1 MFMDSEG
8 KRRLIRISV
17 WVAILG
23 LLLGVLSSLVMA
35 TGADAHAAL
44 RSISPKDG
52 ATLTSAPTKVVL
64 TFNEPIGT
72 SFATVSVAGPDGSV
86 SQGRAAVDGVTV
98 TQALTADLTNGRYTV
113 SFHVVSEDGHPVSD
127 RTTFSVAAVP
137 TATPLP
143 TPATPTTTALPTS
156 EPTTSAPTTTAPSA
170 LPAAEDEG
178 DGRALRIGLAVGV
191 AALALAG
198 GTALVAASRR
208 RSGEGSG
215 GGTGE

>member
-8 KRRLIRISV
+8 KTKVIRIGV
-17 WVAILG
+17 WVAIIG

-35 TGADAHAAL
+35 TSADAHAVL
-44 RSISPKDG
+44 RSITPKDG
-52 ATLTSAPTKVVL
+52 ATLTAVPTKVVL

-86 SQGRAAVDGVTV
+86 SEGKAVVDGSTV
-98 TQALTADLTNGRYTV
+98 TQALADDLPNGRYTV

-127 RTTFSVAAVP
+127 RTTFSVAAVA

-143 TPATPTTTALPTS
+143 APSSTSTTSAPPTS
-156 EPTTSAPTTTAPSA
+156 EPTTSTPST
-170 LPAAEDEG
+170 LPADDEG
-178 DGRALRIGLAVGV
+178 DGRALRLGLAVGV

-208 RSGEGSG
+208 RSGD
-215 GGTGE
+215 

>member
-44 RSISPKDG
+44 RSISPQDG
-52 ATLTSAPTKVVL
+52 ATLTAAPTTVVL

-86 SQGRAAVDGVTV
+86 SQGKAVVDGSTV
-98 TQALTADLTNGRYTV
+98 TQALADDLPNARYTV
-113 SFHVVSEDGHPVSD
+113 SFRVVSEDGHPVSD
-127 RTTFSVAAVP
+127 RTTFTVAAVP

-143 TPATPTTTALPTS
+143 APATSSPSTAPA
-156 EPTTSAPTTTAPSA
+156 TSAPTTTTPSV
-170 LPAAEDEG
+170 LPADDEG

-208 RSGEGSG
+208 RSGAGSGEGTG

>member
-1 MFMDSEG
+1 MDSEG
-8 KRRLIRISV
+8 KTKVIRIGV
-17 WVAILG
+17 WVAIIG

-35 TGADAHAAL
+35 TSADAHAVL
-44 RSISPKDG
+44 RSITPKDG
-52 ATLTSAPTKVVL
+52 ATLTAVPTKVVL

-86 SQGRAAVDGVTV
+86 SEGKAVVDGSTV
-98 TQALTADLTNGRYTV
+98 TQALADDLPNGRYTV

-127 RTTFSVAAVP
+127 RTTFSVAAVA

-143 TPATPTTTALPTS
+143 APSSTSTTSAPPTS
-156 EPTTSAPTTTAPSA
+156 EPTTSTPST
-170 LPAAEDEG
+170 LPADDEG
-178 DGRALRIGLAVGV
+178 DGRALRLGLAVGV

-208 RSGEGSG
+208 RSGD
-215 GGTGE
+215 

>member
-1 MFMDSEG
+1 MDSEG
-8 KRRLIRISV
+8 KRRVIRIGV

-44 RSISPKDG
+44 RSISPQDG

-72 SFATVSVAGPDGSV
+72 SFATVSVTGPDGSV
-86 SQGRAAVDGVTV
+86 SRGRAAVDGMTV
-98 TQALTADLTNGRYTV
+98 TQALTDAVPNGRYSV

-127 RTTFSVAAVP
+127 RTTFSVAAAA

-143 TPATPTTTALPTS
+143 STPATSSASTTS
-156 EPTTSAPTTTAPSA
+156 EPVASAPNTAAPSP
-170 LPAAEDEG
+170 LPADEG
-178 DGRALRIGLAVGV
+178 SGRALRMGLAVGV

-198 GTALVAASRR
+198 GTALVAATRR
-208 RSGEGSG
+208 RSGREPGSG
-215 GGTGE
+215 SGE

>member
-8 KRRLIRISV
+8 KRRVIRIGV

-44 RSISPKDG
+44 KSVSPKDG
-52 ATLTSAPTKVVL
+52 STVTTAPATVVL

-72 SFATVSVAGPDGSV
+72 SFATVAVAGPDGPV
-86 SQGRAAVDGVTV
+86 SRGKATVDGVTV
-98 TQALTADLTNGRYTV
+98 TQALVADLPDGRYTV

-127 RTTFSVAAVP
+127 RTTFSVAVGP

-143 TPATPTTTALPTS
+143 STPTTTSTTTS
-156 EPTTSAPTTTAPSA
+156 PGPATSAPTTAAPSA
-170 LPAAEDEG
+170 LPTDDGEG
-178 DGRALRIGLAVGV
+178 SGRALRIGLAVGV

-208 RSGEGSG
+208 RSGES
-215 GGTGE
+215 TGE

>member
-8 KRRLIRISV
+8 KTKVIRIGV
-17 WVAILG
+17 WVAIIG

-35 TGADAHAAL
+35 TSADAHAVL
-44 RSISPKDG
+44 RSITPKDG
-52 ATLTSAPTKVVL
+52 ATLTAVPTKVVL

-86 SQGRAAVDGVTV
+86 SEGKAVVDGSTV
-98 TQALTADLTNGRYTV
+98 TQALADDLPNGRYTV

-127 RTTFSVAAVP
+127 RTTFSVAAVA

-143 TPATPTTTALPTS
+143 APSPTSTTSAPPTS
-156 EPTTSAPTTTAPSA
+156 EPTTSTPST
-170 LPAAEDEG
+170 LPADDEG
-178 DGRALRIGLAVGV
+178 DGRALRLGLAVGV

-208 RSGEGSG
+208 RSGD
-215 GGTGE
+215 